1 MMTYKDARDYIDA
14 SVKYGNELGLTA
26 IMELLRRLDNPQDKL
41 KVIHVAGTNGKGS
54 TTAFI
59 ASMLA
64 AQGYK
69 VGRYIS
75 PAVFN
80 YLERVQIT
88 TKTMTG
94 MTTVL
99 MSEDGVSAAIER
111 IKPICDQMLL
121 EGLKHPTTF
130 EIETVMAILYLYQEQ
145 VDFAIIEV
153 GLGGRL
159 DATNVFAK
167 PLCCVITSIS
177 LDHMEFLGDTLDKI
191 AKEKA
196 GIIKKGSSVVTGNTH
211 KEILKVLE
219 ETCKEKGAEL
229 ILTSPL
235 EIDKVNYLS
244 ERTAFAYQQEEYSI
258 HMLGEY
264 QVSNAAL
271 AIQTVLQLRKLGI
284 FITQEAIK
292 VGLLEAYW
300 SGRFEILR
308 KDPFFIIDG
317 AHNAD
322 AALQLKNTIERYFK
336 DRRLIFILGVLA
348 DKDYHS
354 ILNQT
359 ASLADIIYTIT
370 PKNTRGLAST
380 QLAIEA
386 KKYCNGLVFDA
397 DNVENAVK
405 LAYKNA
411 EREDVILAFGSL
423 SYLGEVREQLL
434 CSK

>member
-1 MMTYKDARDYIDA
+1 MTYKDARDYIDA
-14 SVKYGNELGLTA
+14 SARYGNELGLTA

-54 TTAFI
+54 TTAFM
-59 ASMLA
+59 ASILA

-88 TKTMTG
+88 DKSETG
-94 MTTVL
+94 IATTL
-99 MSEDGVSAAIER
+99 MREDGVRTTIER

-130 EIETVMAILYLYQEQ
+130 EIETVMAILYLYHEK

-177 LDHMEFLGDTLDKI
+177 LDHMEFLGDTLEKI
-191 AKEKA
+191 AREKA
-196 GIIKKGSSVVTGNTH
+196 GIIKKGASVVTGNANY
-211 KEILKVLE
+211 EILNVLV
-219 ETCKEKGAEL
+219 ETCREKEAEL
-229 ILTSPL
+229 VQVSSV
-235 EIDKVNYLS
+235 EMDKVNYLS
-244 ERTAFAYQQEEYSI
+244 DRTTFEYLQEEYAI

-264 QVSNAAL
+264 QVSNAVL
-271 AIQTVLQLRKLGI
+271 AVQTVLQLRKLGHL
-284 FITQEAIK
+284 ITQEAIK
-292 VGLLEAYW
+292 TGLLEAHW
-300 SGRFEILR
+300 SGRFEIIKR
-308 KDPFFIIDG
+308 EPYFIMDG

-336 DRRLIFILGVLA
+336 DRRLIFIMGVLA
-348 DKDYHS
+348 DKDYRS
-354 ILNQT
+354 ILRLT

-370 PKNTRGLAST
+370 PKNIRGLASA

-386 KKYCNGLVFDA
+386 KKYCNGFVFDA
-397 DNVENAVK
+397 GNVENAVK
-405 LAYKNA
+405 LACQNA

-434 CSK
+434 SSK

>member
-1 MMTYKDARDYIDA
+1 MTYKDARDYIDA
-14 SVKYGNELGLTA
+14 SARYGNELSLTA
-26 IMELLRRLDNPQDKL
+26 ITELLRRLDNPQDKL

-54 TTAFI
+54 TTAFL
-59 ASMLA
+59 ASILA

-88 TKTMTG
+88 NKSDAG
-94 MTTVL
+94 ITTAL
-99 MSEDGVSAAIER
+99 MSEDGVSAAIEM

-121 EGLKHPTTF
+121 EGQKHPTTF

-159 DATNVFAK
+159 DATNVFTK

-196 GIIKKGSSVVTGNTH
+196 GIIKKGTSVITGNTR
-211 KEILKVLE
+211 KEVLNVLE
-219 ETCKEKGAEL
+219 ETCKEKEAEL
-229 ILTSPL
+229 VLASPL
-235 EIDKVNYLS
+235 ETDKVNYLS
-244 ERTAFAYQQEEYSI
+244 DRTTFVYLQEEYTI

-264 QVSNAAL
+264 QVSNAVL
-271 AIQTVLQLRKLGI
+271 AIQTVLHLCNLGI
-284 FITQEAIK
+284 PIRQEAIK
-292 VGLLEAYW
+292 TGLLGAHW
-300 SGRFEILR
+300 SGRFELLR
-308 KDPFFIIDG
+308 KEPLFIIDG

-336 DRRLIFILGVLA
+336 DKRLIYILGVLA

-354 ILNQT
+354 ILSLT

-370 PKNTRGLAST
+370 PKNIRGLASA

-386 KKYCNGLVFDA
+386 KKYCKGLVFDA

-405 LAYKNA
+405 LAYENA

-423 SYLGEVREQLL
+423 SYLGEVKEQLL
-434 CSK
+434 RRE